1 MKHIK
6 SLMLATAFATA
17 ALTIAG
23 TAQAQVQEQYIALPS
38 YRVGPYA
45 AGGSGFYGAS
55 SITSTWSTRPA
66 ASTASRSAG
75 KNAKPNTT
83 PRAAWNAMSA

>member
-17 ALTIAG
+17 AFTIAG
-23 TAQAQVQEQYIALPS
+23 TAQAQVQDQYIALPS

-45 AGGSGFYGAS
+45 AGGSGFYVLVRSIAIVMVLS
-55 SITSTWSTRPA
+55 S
-66 ASTASRSAG
+66 
-75 KNAKPNTT
+75 AKVL
-83 PRAAWNAMSA
+83 AF